1 MLISIFIKNKRKTM
15 KKIFLSLILSLP
27 SLAFANDLMS
37 FDAECFVV
45 DGKNKTEQC
54 TFITGNDGTHVL
66 SALELKNA
74 VYFTKTPL
82 DCVGQIGCQALL
94 GTDEKHLNKAEFYV
108 RDGKTKKV
116 VNEAKL
122 DDWGCYKQSN
132 GKVDICS
139 RLP

>member
-1 MLISIFIKNKRKTM
+1 M
-15 KKIFLSLILSLP
+15 KKLLLTLLLGFP
-27 SLAFANDLMS
+27 ATVFANELMS

-45 DGKNKTEQC
+45 DGKNKTEAC
-54 TFITGNDGTHVL
+54 TFITGNDGTDVI
-66 SALELKNA
+66 SALQTETA

-82 DCVGQIGCQALL
+82 DCVGQIGCKALL
-94 GTDEKHLNKAEFYV
+94 GTTEDNLEKAEFYV
-108 RDGKTKKV
+108 RNGKSKKV

-122 DDWGCYKQSN
+122 EDWGCYKQSA